1 MTPYDEKRGI
11 KQLPAS
17 SFFRNFTGVNNQVIK
32 EMSRYSEETAEEPEF
47 VIRAYTKAELAQLYN
62 PDLSAEMALQK
73 LYRWMRKNVLLTQA
87 LQEAGYNKYRH
98 SFLKREV
105 GLIVHYMGEP

>member
-1 MTPYDEKRGI
+1 
-11 KQLPAS
+11 
-17 SFFRNFTGVNNQVIK
+17 
-32 EMSRYSEETAEEPEF
+32 MSRYSEENTEEPEF
-47 VIRAYTKAELAQLYN
+47 IIRAYTKAELAQLYN
-62 PDLSAEMALQK
+62 PDLSPGLALQK

-105 GLIVHYMGEP
+105 RLIVRYMGEP